1 MANPIKAIPEGFHT
15 LTPHL
20 IVKGASEAI
29 EFYKKA
35 FSAEELCRMPGPDGN
50 SIMHAELKIGDSRLF
65 LVDEFP
71 QMGARGP
78 NGIGGTPVT
87 IHVYVED
94 VDTVFN
100 QAVAAG
106 AKVRMPLDNAF
117 WGDRYGQLID
127 PFGHQWSLATHK
139 EDLTS
144 EEIAQRAQAAFGAC
158 PASA

>member
-1 MANPIKAIPEGFHT
+1 
-15 LTPHL
+15 L
-20 IVKGASEAI
+20 IVNDATEAI

-35 FSAEELCRMPGPDGN
+35 FGAEELCRLPGPDGK
-50 SIMHAELKIGDSRLF
+50 SIMHAALQIGDSRLF
-65 LVDEFP
+65 LASEFP

-78 NGIGGTPVT
+78 EAIGGTPVT
-87 IHVYVED
+87 IHIYVKD

-139 EDLTS
+139 EDLTP
-144 EEIAQRAQAAFGAC
+144 EEIVERAKAAFGRC
-158 PASA
+158 SQS